1 MSMASHIAEL
11 ERRHTVLEKQIEAN
25 THSPAS
31 DPLKLAELKR
41 KKLKLKDEIEKLRL
55 LGSPPTVH

>member
-11 ERRHTVLEKQIEAN
+11 ERRHTVLEKQIEA
-25 THSPAS
+25 TSLSPAS
-31 DPLKLAELKR
+31 DPLKIAELKR

-55 LGSPPTVH
+55 IRKPPTVH